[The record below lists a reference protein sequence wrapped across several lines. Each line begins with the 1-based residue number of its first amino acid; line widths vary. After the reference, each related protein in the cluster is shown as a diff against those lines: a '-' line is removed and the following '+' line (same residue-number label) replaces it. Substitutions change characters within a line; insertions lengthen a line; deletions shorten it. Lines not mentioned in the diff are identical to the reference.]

1 MTVTDPAITLQV
13 KDDDEVLEPYSIP
26 VPVTGSSTTTTRPI

>member
-13 KDDDEVLEPYSIP
+13 KDDDEVLEPYRALRMGLP
-26 VPVTGSSTTTTRPI
+26 GA

>member
-13 KDDDEVLEPYSIP
+13 KEDDEVLEPYRLMTLMAQP
-26 VPVTGSSTTTTRPI
+26 C